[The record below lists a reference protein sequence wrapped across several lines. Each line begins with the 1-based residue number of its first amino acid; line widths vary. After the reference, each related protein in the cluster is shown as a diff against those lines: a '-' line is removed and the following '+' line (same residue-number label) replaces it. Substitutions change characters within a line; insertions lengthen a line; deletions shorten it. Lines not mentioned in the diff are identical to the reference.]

1 MLVTIRRHDRLALK
15 QDTVVAIFGTFLAAD
30 EEDGRAGGEAIAS
43 PVASLP
49 ARQLLAF
56 TKVHV
61 PPSAGASSGSLS
73 QQATTAVAL
82 RVNISA
88 IPGVD
93 RQPWPGVL
101 KLWVGDGGGL
111 GGTPAPHRK
120 MATPAQTATL
130 QLVF

>member
-1 MLVTIRRHDRLALK
+1 MARN
-15 QDTVVAIFGTFLAAD
+15 
-30 EEDGRAGGEAIAS
+30 S

-49 ARQLLAF
+49 TRQLLAF

-61 PPSAGASSGSLS
+61 PPLAGASSAGQQ

-82 RVNISA
+82 AVNISA

-120 MATPAQTATL
+120 MATAAQTATL

>member
-1 MLVTIRRHDRLALK
+1 VLVTIRRHDRLALK

-30 EEDGRAGGEAIAS
+30 EEDGRAGGEAIDS

-61 PPSAGASSGSLS
+61 PPSAGVSSGG
-73 QQATTAVAL
+73 QQQVTTAVAL